1 MAPLFSV
8 PLLQKSFA
16 GNGFHGARR
25 WYTPR
30 SRRNWSLQHHRI
42 RIPRPM
48 VDRFDLS
55 RVQPQKEWWRERRIA
70 PATFF
75 GFPDVT
81 KAGLRGGSV
90 YVEQMDAVTLAVLTD
105 KCVQED
111 VWDPEIWMK
120 FAWRAQQLCARTHE
134 PDLCY
139 IFRAFARADWFD
151 QNLLTTYLGRLH
163 RRLPMFQLPDVA
175 VLLEAFANP
184 RFRQGEYLH
193 RSLTHMGL
201 LLQHRDDASV
211 EDLAKTCIALRD
223 LYPQPEEIS
232 TEVKAGLQL
241 LGEALLLRELSEL
254 TPSQAVHVL
263 HCMTHWRLVN
273 TEQQTSNAPADLS
286 WTLARELK
294 GKLRNAGKEKP
305 EDLAVLAEAMFTGG
319 IRHEELWE
327 ELVTNLEFEMHRLP
341 ASFAASAAYAASRFG
356 HRGAKLYSNAG
367 RRLGE
372 EAPKMS
378 PMDCAYAAGAFLRGP
393 ASVAE
398 KVLRGAIGER
408 ILELGFGSF
417 DPEALT
423 LMLNSLSRAEPGVWG
438 VETMAS
444 SLLQEIHS
452 RLHELD
458 ADQLTSIVRSLGH
471 LQPEVP
477 EVLKQVLDHCQLKVE
492 DAGGISPRS
501 LARLCQG
508 IAMQPS
514 TTLPDASERLVS
526 LIPQVR
532 RALEAKPTAVSTAQI
547 FWSYSRCS
555 FDERDA
561 VLKDADT
568 RLTERAIDLTAD
580 LLLNLVEAMEAIGRT
595 GWSPSE
601 ALVQK
606 VSYLLDMK
614 RYDLQPGR
622 LWRATKAFESLGVAP
637 KLIPPLETRD
647 QPAAAQTKRPSLA
660 AKVEKE

>member
-1 MAPLFSV
+1 MAPLFSVPSV
-8 PLLQKSFA
+8 PLLQKSF
-16 GNGFHGARR
+16 GNGFGARR

-184 RFRQGEYLH
+184 RFRQGEYLQ

-263 HCMTHWRLVN
+263 HCMTHWGLVN
-273 TEQQTSNAPADLS
+273 SEQKQTSNAPADLS

-305 EDLAVLAEAMFTGG
+305 EDLAVLAEAMFIGG

-378 PMDCAYAAGAFLRGP
+378 PLDCAHAAGAFLRGP

-438 VETMAS
+438 VEAMAS

-452 RLHELD
+452 RLHELN

-492 DAGGISPRS
+492 EDAEDISPRS

-561 VLKDADT
+561 VLKDADA
-568 RLTERAIDLTAD
+568 RLTQRAIDLTAD
-580 LLLNLVEAMEAIGRT
+580 LLINLVEAMEAIGRT

-614 RYDLQPGR
+614 RYDLQPGK

-637 KLIPPLETRD
+637 ELIPPLETRD
-647 QPAAAQTKRPSLA
+647 QPAAAQTKR
-660 AKVEKE
+660 KRTKGE

>member
-1 MAPLFSV
+1 
-8 PLLQKSFA
+8 
-16 GNGFHGARR
+16 
-25 WYTPR
+25 
-30 SRRNWSLQHHRI
+30 
-42 RIPRPM
+42 
-48 VDRFDLS
+48 
-55 RVQPQKEWWRERRIA
+55 
-70 PATFF
+70 
-75 GFPDVT
+75 
-81 KAGLRGGSV
+81 
-90 YVEQMDAVTLAVLTD
+90 
-105 KCVQED
+105 
-111 VWDPEIWMK
+111 
-120 FAWRAQQLCARTHE
+120 
-134 PDLCY
+134 
-139 IFRAFARADWFD
+139 
-151 QNLLTTYLGRLH
+151 
-163 RRLPMFQLPDVA
+163 MFQLPDVA

-378 PMDCAYAAGAFLRGP
+378 PMDCAYAAGAFLHGP

-637 KLIPPLETRD
+637 ELIPPLETRD
-647 QPAAAQTKRPSLA
+647 QPAAAQTKR
-660 AKVEKE
+660 KRTKGE

>member
-1 MAPLFSV
+1 M
-8 PLLQKSFA
+8 
-16 GNGFHGARR
+16 
-25 WYTPR
+25 
-30 SRRNWSLQHHRI
+30 
-42 RIPRPM
+42 
-48 VDRFDLS
+48 
-55 RVQPQKEWWRERRIA
+55 
-70 PATFF
+70 
-75 GFPDVT
+75 
-81 KAGLRGGSV
+81 

-263 HCMTHWRLVN
+263 HCMTHWGLVN

-561 VLKDADT
+561 VLKDADA

-614 RYDLQPGR
+614 RYDLQPGK

-637 KLIPPLETRD
+637 ELIPPLETRD
-647 QPAAAQTKRPSLA
+647 QPAAAQTKR
-660 AKVEKE
+660 KRTKGE